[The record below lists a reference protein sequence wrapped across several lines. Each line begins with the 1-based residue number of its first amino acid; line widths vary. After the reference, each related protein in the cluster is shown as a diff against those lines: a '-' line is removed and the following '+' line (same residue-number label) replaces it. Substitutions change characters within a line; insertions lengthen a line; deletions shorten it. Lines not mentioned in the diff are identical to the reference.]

1 MWIAIDHGA
10 ALYFHHAWN
19 RHDHHATSPFKLIKD
34 HVLLRLAGALRDI
47 DSAMKSVL
55 SAERLESIVGL
66 IPDEWLPDDPGFD
79 GKAGQREAYLN
90 FFALRLKSS
99 DAFVEEAIRARAA
112 YL

>member
-1 MWIAIDHGA
+1 
-10 ALYFHHAWN
+10 
-19 RHDHHATSPFKLIKD
+19 
-34 HVLLRLAGALRDI
+34 
-47 DSAMKSVL
+47 
-55 SAERLESIVGL
+55 LENIVGL

-99 DAFVEEAIRARAA
+99 NVFVEEAIRARAA

>member
-1 MWIAIDHGA
+1 MLERRGSWEESADTQLMNGNGPSGW
-10 ALYFHHAWN
+10 L
-19 RHDHHATSPFKLIKD
+19 S
-34 HVLLRLAGALRDI
+34 LAKTQA
-47 DSAMKSVL
+47 
-55 SAERLESIVGL
+55 GL